1 MLQQV
6 FCFHTGP
13 KQQSTGPVKPGYL
26 SLYLD
31 FAALDTTSSFG
42 PVIITLSTR
51 GRHRAGTM
59 GCNKLPSQLTYMVI
73 FLIRTG
79 RNSLIYFL
87 GPAVSSISACQCPS
101 HCHRWWPYEHHKRSG
116 QHQLTQMFALLAAL
130 NQSHLRLSC
139 MSTKTIKIQNYRIP
153 SDVGDNNQELLEPQ
167 NGIIQTSA
175 WFPVLLLVIQAS
187 VSKANVV
194 PCFKDVWWKLY
205 SSLHPLT

>member
-1 MLQQV
+1 
-6 FCFHTGP
+6 
-13 KQQSTGPVKPGYL
+13 
-26 SLYLD
+26 
-31 FAALDTTSSFG
+31 
-42 PVIITLSTR
+42 
-51 GRHRAGTM
+51 M

-139 MSTKTIKIQNYRIP
+139 MSTKTIKIPNYRIP

-175 WFPVLLLVIQAS
+175 WSPVLLLVIQAS

-205 SSLHPLT
+205 STSTNVKQAAERKRLKLRYVHRLQLVFHQSVQDEPPQSQSSALSSVFQ